1 MAKKIVVDLALIVG
15 VVSFFLAALLLSNYL
30 HYGTFLF

>member
-1 MAKKIVVDLALIVG
+1 MKRVICDLAITTLVFIAFIG
-15 VVSFFLAALLLSNYL
+15 ILLLSNYL